1 MDFFL
6 QQQMPR
12 SDASTIVGFVPL
24 KGHYGVA
31 HVCGDPDKRAV
42 LDDRPN
48 RAEPTSLPPSI
59 TVAAHNPTYAR
70 HTRAES
76 SRHPSCDP
84 ATDVSGLRCKE
95 STGTVLPPPRLTIA
109 PSAGEARS
117 SFSRVAG
124 RSRPLQADIGSSPFA
139 TTCGPTRKDVQNMTI
154 HHQSAPAY
162 DIDHLDGIYQSVE
175 ALIESMDERDSDLAV
190 ALRHEDQCPHYFRQA
205 LLHVIELLPRCGT
218 TAVAVDMAQQHHMTC
233 LQVGL
238 LPATAMED
246 LIAL

>member
-12 SDASTIVGFVPL
+12 SDASTIVDFVPL
-24 KGHYGVA
+24 KGHYGVT

-42 LDDRPN
+42 LDDRSN
-48 RAEPTSLPPSI
+48 RAESPSPPPSI

-70 HTRAES
+70 HT
-76 SRHPSCDP
+76 P
-84 ATDVSGLRCKE
+84 ARGLATSLAALQPTFSVFGAMASKP
-95 STGTVLPPPRLTIA
+95 TV
-109 PSAGEARS
+109 
-117 SFSRVAG
+117 SRVPHLRRLPNLSRRSPVTVQPRRWPVTTAAG
-124 RSRPLQADIGSSPFA
+124 GHRQLPPFA
-139 TTCGPTRKDVQNMTI
+139 TTCGPTRKDVQN
-154 HHQSAPAY
+154 
-162 DIDHLDGIYQSVE
+162 IDHLDGIYRSVE
-175 ALIESMDERDSDLAV
+175 ALIESIDERDSDLAV
-190 ALRHEDQCPHYFRQA
+190 ALRHEDQCPHCFRQA

-233 LQVGL
+233 LEVGL